1 MNARMSLTAGWKLK
15 CLVPL
20 LALLSAAGIAGAVD
34 HLLIPEQLN
43 LVFYGRGLGHTDD
56 GLSALVLY
64 TLPESVPDGVNVLQL
79 RFDIDPSSL
88 LVEGFAIMEAGA
100 LAPIQENVRNA
111 PGKLVPICFADTGE
125 MLAARE
131 GGLFIEELL
140 DLPSLKIGWADFYSE
155 ILHPTD
161 PLNPTAPTQVNV
173 VASGFFPEDGRSF
186 YLHSNYSS
194 GQLWVTFGE

>member
-100 LAPIQENVRNA
+100 LAPIQENVKNA
-111 PGKLVPICFADTGE
+111 PGKLVPICFADADE
-125 MLAARE
+125 MLDARQ
-131 GGLFIEELL
+131 GGLFIEELKG
-140 DLPSLKIGWADFYSE
+140 LPSLEIGWADFYSE
-155 ILHPTD
+155 ILHPID
-161 PLNPTAPTQVNV
+161 PLDPTAPTQLNV
-173 VASGFFPEDGRSF
+173 VASGFLEEDGQSF
-186 YLHSNYSS
+186 YLHTNAP
-194 GQLWVTFGE
+194 GDNLIVRFGE